1 MTEENFM
8 SNTNNLIP
16 KAAKSFGSLSG
27 EAEVPGDK
35 SISHRALILG
45 ALTIGETKVIGLLE
59 ASDVLN
65 TAQAMRAFG
74 AEVIKNADKTWSIFG
89 VGVGGFAEPDRVI
102 DCGNS
107 GTGIRLIMGA
117 MATSPITATF
127 TGDESLV
134 TRPMARVLEPLERF
148 GAKSISRYTGLLPL
162 TIRGSSNPISIEYSS
177 LIPSAQIKSAVLLA
191 ALNSPGISV
200 FNEPQTSRDHTE
212 NMLVA
217 FGADITVS
225 STDKG
230 NSISIVGYP
239 ELTPQTILV
248 PGDPSSAA
256 FPICAALIVKG
267 SRITLK
273 NICYNPTRNGL
284 LITLLEMGADIQI
297 QNNRYLNGEQVV
309 DLVVSASN
317 LYGVEVPV
325 DRVVSMI
332 DEFPILAIV
341 ASVAEGTT
349 TMKGLK
355 ELRVKESDRI
365 SAIFKGLT
373 ANGVEVEEGE
383 DCLTIVGKGSNSVPG
398 GAIVKT
404 FFDHRIAMS
413 FLCLGLVS
421 KRPVIIDDSRSIS
434 TSFPSFFGL
443 MEKLGAD
450 IQ

>member
-1 MTEENFM
+1 MLDVKK
-8 SNTNNLIP
+8 LIP
-16 KAAKSFGSLSG
+16 KIAKTGGSLFG
-27 EAEVPGDK
+27 EANIPGDK
-35 SISHRALILG
+35 SISHRVLILG
-45 ALTIGETKVIGLLE
+45 ALTVGETKATGLLE
-59 ASDVLN
+59 SSDVLN
-65 TAQAMRAFG
+65 TAEAMRAFG
-74 AEVIKNADKTWSIFG
+74 AEVIKNRDKTWSIYG
-89 VGVGGFAEPDRVI
+89 VGVGGFSEPDRVI

-107 GTGIRLIMGA
+107 GTAIRLIMGA

-134 TRPMARVLEPLERF
+134 TRPMARVLEPLEQF
-148 GAKSISRYTGLLPL
+148 GAKSLSRLNGLLPL
-162 TIRGSSNPISIEYSS
+162 TIQGCSNPISTKYSS

-191 ALNSPGISV
+191 ALNSPGTSV
-200 FNEPQTSRDHTE
+200 FNEPQISRNHTE
-212 NMLVA
+212 KMLSA
-217 FGADITVS
+217 FGAKVTVS
-225 STDKG
+225 STNAG
-230 NSISIVGYP
+230 NSVSIEGYP
-239 ELTPQTILV
+239 ELAPQNISV

-267 SRITLK
+267 SRVTFK

-284 LITLLEMGADIQI
+284 LITLKEMGADIQI
-297 QNNRYLNGEQVV
+297 QNSRCVNGEQVV
-309 DLVVSASN
+309 DLVVSASG
-317 LYGVEVPV
+317 LCGVEVPV

-332 DEFPILAIV
+332 DEFPILAVV

-349 TMKGLK
+349 IMRGLK

-365 SAIFKGLT
+365 SAMFEGLKT
-373 ANGVEVEEGE
+373 NGVEVEEGV
-383 DCLTIVGKGSNSVPG
+383 DSLTIFGKGYGSVNG
-398 GAIVKT
+398 GATVKT

-421 KRPVIIDDSRSIS
+421 KKPIAVDDSQSIN